1 MVRAEARAGRQQ
13 GHGQAA
19 GGQGPQAG
27 ERLQQT
33 GQTPYVPSPSTNNAN
48 LSQRKQY
55 DNNPR
60 YKYDNILSMDL
71 DAPEKTTQEFQGS

>member
-1 MVRAEARAGRQQ
+1 MTSADRSDTLCAI
-13 GHGQAA
+13 
-19 GGQGPQAG
+19 
-27 ERLQQT
+27 
-33 GQTPYVPSPSTNNAN
+33 PSTNSTDF
-48 LSQRKQY
+48 SQRKQY